1 MKRTATRLLS
11 SPGTFNHVGVGRF
24 DSGPWLA
31 VMSDTTIQIPTEL
44 RKRLKDKR
52 LPHESNYGDTI
63 ERLLG
68 DSTGGQLWTEQELK
82 DLVDRRIELAQRH

>member
-1 MKRTATRLLS
+1 
-11 SPGTFNHVGVGRF
+11 
-24 DSGPWLA
+24 
-31 VMSDTTIQIPTEL
+31 MSDTTIQIPTKL
-44 RKRLKDKR
+44 RKRLKDER

-82 DLVDRRIELAQRH
+82 DLVDRRLELAQRH

>member
-1 MKRTATRLLS
+1 
-11 SPGTFNHVGVGRF
+11 
-24 DSGPWLA
+24 
-31 VMSDTTIQIPTEL
+31 MSDTTTIQIPRDVRDQL
-44 RKRLKDKR
+44 RDNR
-52 LPHESNYGDTI
+52 LPHESSYGDTI

>member
-1 MKRTATRLLS
+1 MT
-11 SPGTFNHVGVGRF
+11 
-24 DSGPWLA
+24 
-31 VMSDTTIQIPTEL
+31 DTTIQIPTDL
-44 RKRLKDKR
+44 RKRLKDER

-82 DLVDRRIELAQRH
+82 DLVDRRLELA

>member
-1 MKRTATRLLS
+1 
-11 SPGTFNHVGVGRF
+11 
-24 DSGPWLA
+24 
-31 VMSDTTIQIPTEL
+31 MSDTTIQVPEST
-44 RKRLKDKR
+44 RDKLKDKR

-82 DLVDRRIELAQRH
+82 DLVDRRIKLAQRH